1 MQMKIKQ
8 LKEKG
13 KLLEPVIRI
22 GKNGLTNNL
31 IEEIKKQ
38 LKKKELIKVKMLRS
52 FLQDKNKKAVAK
64 DLAQKT
70 DSTLIDLVGFTVI
83 LSKEP

>member
-1 MQMKIKQ
+1 MKIKQ